1 MNDLSENA
9 NNALSDVNPSDVATA
24 GKALVSLITA
34 IGRIWRDAKK

>member
-1 MNDLSENA
+1 MSNLFQNG
-9 NNALSDVNPSDVATA
+9 NGALSDVDPNDVKTV